1 MRFLL
6 LVNMAGKTSW
16 LKQVLE
22 ALNADDKDLLSE
34 YRYRLYKS
42 FESAE
47 VTSDAEHCVFF

>member
-22 ALNADDKDLLSE
+22 ALNEDDKDLLSE

-42 FESAE
+42 FESAQR
-47 VTSDAEHCVFF
+47 TSDAEHCVFL